1 MSELILLRHGQAAF
15 GNEHYDQLSTLG
27 EAQARATGDFLQARK
42 WQFDRVITGPRQRQ
56 RLTATLAARVTDS
69 ELHEDLR
76 LDEFAEGSQILA
88 AAEQRAGG
96 PLENKKARLRAYM
109 QEIRL
114 WCNGDITIDGTASA
128 SDFCRTVDDWL
139 ESVTADPAPGQQL
152 LAVTSAGVIA
162 AVLCRVLNQP
172 REAIAD
178 WMAVLGNASL
188 TTLMFSRGRLS
199 VREINSNGHLPVEL
213 LSGI

>member
-1 MSELILLRHGQAAF
+1 MSTLILLRHGQAAF
-15 GNEHYDQLSTLG
+15 GSAHYDQLSPLG
-27 EAQARATGDFLQARK
+27 EAQARTTGDFLRARN
-42 WQFDRVITGPRQRQ
+42 WHFDRVMTGPRQRQ
-56 RLTATLAARVTDS
+56 RLTATLATRLAPGELS
-69 ELHEDLR
+69 EDPR

-88 AAEQRAGG
+88 AAERRAGEA
-96 PLENKKARLRAYM
+96 LDEKARLRAYM
-109 QEIRL
+109 KEIRL
-114 WCNGDITIDGTASA
+114 WCNGDAHIDGIVCAA
-128 SDFCRTVDDWL
+128 DFCRTTDDWL
-139 ESVTADPAPGQQL
+139 AEITADPAPGQQL

-162 AVLCRVLNQP
+162 AVLCRVLDQP

-199 VREINSNGHLPVEL
+199 AREINGNGHLPAAL

>member
-1 MSELILLRHGQAAF
+1 MSVLILLRHGQAAF
-15 GNEHYDQLSTLG
+15 GDAHYDQLSPLG

-42 WQFDRVITGPRQRQ
+42 YRFDRVLTGPRQRQ
-56 RLTATLAARVTDS
+56 KVTASLAAGLAPERLV
-69 ELHEDLR
+69 EDLR

-88 AAEQRAGG
+88 AAEQRAGKVLDG
-96 PLENKKARLRAYM
+96 QARLRAYM

-114 WCNGDITIDGTASA
+114 WCSGETQFDGTLSA
-128 SDFCRTVDDWL
+128 AEFCLTVDDWL
-139 ESVTADPAPGQQL
+139 ASITADPAPGQQV

-162 AVLCRVLNQP
+162 AILCSVLRQP
-172 REAIAD
+172 HTAIAD

-188 TTLMFSRGRLS
+188 TTLMFSGGRIS
-199 VREINSNGHLPVEL
+199 AREINSSGHLPTGL